1 MKPLEPNDDEKLTD
15 LFECLREDEAQIEA
29 PAHVRSAVMA
39 AWDAQRD
46 SYVVS
51 GFSRTDNNKTV
62 FWRSAA
68 AMAAG
73 VVLAVTLA
81 RLGRE
86 LQVGIPPAAA
96 PQAPSATLHLVGGP
110 IAEGEA
116 VRVVRVSMAPAM
128 LASLGVR
135 STAGD
140 LVESVDVDV
149 IVGEDG
155 VARAIRVGM

>member
-1 MKPLEPNDDEKLTD
+1 MKPLEPSDDEKLTD
-15 LFECLREDEAQIEA
+15 LFECLREDEAQVEA

-39 AWDAQRD
+39 AWDSADRGRLPRR
-46 SYVVS
+46 S
-51 GFSRTDNNKTV
+51 GEAARAG

-86 LQVGIPPAAA
+86 LQVGIAPAAA

>member
-1 MKPLEPNDDEKLTD
+1 MKRVKASDDEALAD
-15 LFECLREDEAQIEA
+15 LLEHLRSDEAQVEA
-29 PAHVRSAVMA
+29 PAHVRSAVLA
-39 AWDAQRD
+39 AWDAANRG
-46 SYVVS
+46 SLPRRS
-51 GFSRTDNNKTV
+51 GEAAKAGV
-62 FWRSAA
+62 WRGAA
-68 AMAAG
+68 ALAAG
-73 VVLAVTLA
+73 VVLAVALT
-81 RLGRE
+81 RLGGE
-86 LQVGIPPAAA
+86 LQVGIAPAPA
-96 PQAPSATLHLVGGP
+96 PQASSATLHLVGEP

-116 VRVVRVSMAPAM
+116 VRVVRMSMAPAM

>member
-1 MKPLEPNDDEKLTD
+1 MKPLEASDDERLAD
-15 LFECLREDEAQIEA
+15 LFERLRSDEAHVEA
-29 PAHVRSAVMA
+29 PAHVGRAVLA
-39 AWDAQRD
+39 AWDPP
-46 SYVVS
+46 
-51 GFSRTDNNKTV
+51 SRRRRFGAAGSPR
-62 FWRSAA
+62 FWRGVAGL
-68 AMAAG
+68 AAG
-73 VVLAVTLA
+73 VVLAVILT
-81 RLGRE
+81 RLGGA
-86 LQVGIPPAAA
+86 LQVGTAPAAA
-96 PQAPSATLHLVGGP
+96 PQASSATLHLVGEP

-116 VRVVRVSMAPAM
+116 VRVVRISMAPAM